1 MHKISDYKMTDRL
14 NLDTGWSIGETM
26 FERITTALL
35 EMSPVERILEFGSG
49 PSSIRLAMAFSEA
62 EVLSIEGDWR
72 NFAET
77 TSLMRTF
84 WDKRNLSI
92 KYRPITLESYG
103 DASFLTYEDG
113 MFWEEEMDCVIID
126 GPPVYTLRGR
136 EACLY
141 QVYDQI
147 KIGGL
152 VILDDFRRRFEKQ
165 IVENWLSVYPSSFAV
180 ETIREDHHLAV
191 LRKIKS
197 VTPCWDAPYRLSDV
211 QSVSETRARIA
222 KALVHVDDVY
232 LRVLVK
238 ATNCETDLVG
248 LFNTLRNVYGVTPEH
263 IHEFTSRNST
273 LPPDALKRKQN
284 ACYMTIVN
292 TFFHNSLFFHD
303 RDRTCKDGETA
314 KFLSEILIN
323 PQI

>member
-1 MHKISDYKMTDRL
+1 MPDRL
-14 NLDTGWSIGETM
+14 NLDAGWSIGETA
-26 FERITTALL
+26 FERIATTLL

-49 PSSIRLAMAFSEA
+49 PSSVRLAMAFSEA

-77 TSLMRTF
+77 TSLMRSF

-103 DASFLTYEDG
+103 DADFLTYENG
-113 MFWEEEMDCVIID
+113 MFWEEEIDCVVID

-152 VILDDFRRRFEKQ
+152 VILDDFRRSYEKQ
-165 IVENWLSVYPSSFAV
+165 IVENWLSVYPSSFTVAV
-180 ETIREDHHLAV
+180 IREDHHLAV
-191 LRKIKS
+191 LRKIRS
-197 VTPCWDAPYRLSDV
+197 VTPCWDAPSWLSDV
-211 QSVSETRARIA
+211 QSISETRVRIA
-222 KALVHVDDVY
+222 KALLPIDDVY
-232 LRVLVK
+232 LRVLAK
-238 ATNCETDLVG
+238 ANNCSETDLIG
-248 LFNTLRNVYGVTPEH
+248 LFNTIRNIYGVTPER
-263 IHEFTSRNST
+263 IQEFTARTT
-273 LPPDALKRKQN
+273 LPPEEEKRKQN

-292 TFFHNSLFFHD
+292 TFFRN
-303 RDRTCKDGETA
+303 C
-314 KFLSEILIN
+314 
-323 PQI
+323 

>member
-1 MHKISDYKMTDRL
+1 MHKISDLEMPDRL
-14 NLDTGWSIGETM
+14 NLDAGWSIGEAA
-26 FERITTALL
+26 FERITTLLL

-62 EVLSIEGDWR
+62 QVLSVEGDWR

-84 WDKRNLSI
+84 WDQRNLSI

-103 DASFLTYEDG
+103 DAEFLTYADG
-113 MFWEEEMDCVIID
+113 MFWDGQEEMDCVVID

-152 VILDDFRRRFEKQ
+152 VILDDFRRSYEKQ
-165 IVENWLSVYPSSFAV
+165 IVENWLSVYPDSFIV
-180 ETIREDHHLAV
+180 EIVREDHHLVV
-191 LRKIKS
+191 LRKIRS
-197 VTPCWDAPYRLSDV
+197 VTPCWNAPHRLSDV

-222 KALVHVDDVY
+222 KALLHVDDVY
-232 LRVLVK
+232 LRALAK
-238 ATNCETDLVG
+238 ENNCCEKDLIG
-248 LFNTLRNVYGVTPEH
+248 LFNTIRNIYGVTPER
-263 IHEFTSRNST
+263 IQDFATRNST
-273 LPPDALKRKQN
+273 LSPDTLKRKQN

-292 TFFHNSLFFHD
+292 AFFRNS
-303 RDRTCKDGETA
+303 
-314 KFLSEILIN
+314 
-323 PQI
+323 

>member
-1 MHKISDYKMTDRL
+1 MHKISDLEMPDRL
-14 NLDTGWSIGETM
+14 NLDTGWSIGETA
-26 FERITTALL
+26 FERITAALL
-35 EMSPVERILEFGSG
+35 QMSPVGRILEFGSG

-62 EVLSIEGDWR
+62 QVLSVEGDWR
-72 NFAET
+72 NYAET
-77 TSLMRTF
+77 MSLMRSF

-113 MFWEEEMDCVIID
+113 VFWDDQDEMDCVIID

-147 KIGGL
+147 KIDGL
-152 VILDDFRRRFEKQ
+152 VILDDLRRSFEKQ
-165 IVENWLSVYPSSFAV
+165 IVENWLSVYPGSFTV
-180 ETIREDHHLAV
+180 EIIREDHHLAV

-211 QSVSETRARIA
+211 QTVNETRSQIA
-222 KALVHVDDVY
+222 KALSHIDDVY
-232 LRVLVK
+232 LRALVK
-238 ATNCETDLVG
+238 ATNCETDLLG
-248 LFNTLRNVYGVTPEH
+248 LFNTLRDIYGVIPEH
-263 IHEFTSRNST
+263 IYEFADRNST
-273 LPPDALKRKQN
+273 LLPDAKKRKQN

-292 TFFHNSLFFHD
+292 TFFRNSLFSHNKWTS
-303 RDRTCKDGETA
+303 R
-314 KFLSEILIN
+314 KF
-323 PQI
+323 

>member
-1 MHKISDYKMTDRL
+1 MHKTSDLKMPDRL
-14 NLDTGWSIGETM
+14 NLDAGWSIGETA
-26 FERITTALL
+26 FERITTTLL

-77 TSLMRTF
+77 MNLMQTF

-103 DASFLTYEDG
+103 DAEFLTYEDG
-113 MFWEEEMDCVIID
+113 MFWEEEIDCVIID

-152 VILDDFRRRFEKQ
+152 VILDDFRRSYEKQ
-165 IVENWLSVYPSSFAV
+165 IVENWLSVYPGSFAV
-180 ETIREDHHLAV
+180 EIIHEDHHLAV

-197 VTPCWDAPYRLSDV
+197 VTPYWDAPARLLDV
-211 QSVSETRARIA
+211 QTVNKTRSRIA
-222 KALVHVDDVY
+222 TALSHVDDVY
-232 LRVLVK
+232 LRALAK
-238 ATNCETDLVG
+238 ANNCCETDLIG
-248 LFNTLRNVYGVTPEH
+248 LFNTLRNIYGVTPER
-263 IHEFTSRNST
+263 IQEFTSRNST
-273 LPPDALKRKQN
+273 LSPEAKKRKQN

-292 TFFHNSLFFHD
+292 TFFQVKS
-303 RDRTCKDGETA
+303 K
-314 KFLSEILIN
+314 
-323 PQI
+323 

>member
-1 MHKISDYKMTDRL
+1 MHKISDLKMPEQL
-14 NLDTGWSIGETM
+14 SLDAGWSIGETA
-26 FERITTALL
+26 FERITTTLL

-49 PSSIRLAMAFSEA
+49 PSSVRLAMAFSEA

-77 TSLMRTF
+77 TSLMRSL
-84 WDKRNLSI
+84 WDKHNLSI

-103 DASFLTYEDG
+103 DAEFLTYEDG
-113 MFWEEEMDCVIID
+113 MFWEEEIDCVIID

-152 VILDDFRRRFEKQ
+152 VILDDFRRSYEKQ
-165 IVENWLSVYPSSFAV
+165 IVENWLSVYPGSFTV
-180 ETIREDHHLAV
+180 EMIREDHHLSV

-197 VTPCWDAPYRLSDV
+197 VTPCWDAPDRLSDV
-211 QSVSETRARIA
+211 QAVSETLSRIA
-222 KALVHVDDVY
+222 KALSHVDDVY
-232 LRVLVK
+232 LRALAK
-238 ATNCETDLVG
+238 ATNCETDLIG
-248 LFNTLRNVYGVTPEH
+248 LFNTLRNIYGVTPER
-263 IHEFTSRNST
+263 IQEFTSRNST
-273 LPPDALKRKQN
+273 LPPDAQKRKQD

-292 TFFHNSLFFHD
+292 TFF
-303 RDRTCKDGETA
+303 RDA
-314 KFLSEILIN
+314 QFSH
-323 PQI
+323 

>member
-1 MHKISDYKMTDRL
+1 MHKISDFKMPEQL
-14 NLDTGWSIGETM
+14 SLDAGWSIGEKA
-26 FERITTALL
+26 FERITTTLL

-49 PSSIRLAMAFSEA
+49 PSSVRLAMAFSEA
-62 EVLSIEGDWR
+62 HVLSVDGDWR

-77 TSLMRTF
+77 TSLMRSF
-84 WDKRNLSI
+84 WNKRNLSI

-103 DASFLTYEDG
+103 DAEFLTYEDG
-113 MFWEEEMDCVIID
+113 MFWEEEVDCAIID

-152 VILDDFRRRFEKQ
+152 VILDDFRRSFEKQ

-180 ETIREDHHLAV
+180 EIIREDHHLAV

-197 VTPCWDAPYRLSDV
+197 VTPCWNAPSRLSDAQMV
-211 QSVSETRARIA
+211 GDTRSRIA
-222 KALVHVDDVY
+222 KALSHIDDVY
-232 LRVLVK
+232 LRALAK
-238 ATNCETDLVG
+238 ANNCSETDLID
-248 LFNTLRNVYGVTPEH
+248 LFNTIRNIYGVTPER
-263 IHEFTSRNST
+263 IQELADRNSPI
-273 LPPDALKRKQN
+273 PPEVVKRKQN

-292 TFFHNSLFFHD
+292 MFFRN
-303 RDRTCKDGETA
+303 A
-314 KFLSEILIN
+314 
-323 PQI
+323 